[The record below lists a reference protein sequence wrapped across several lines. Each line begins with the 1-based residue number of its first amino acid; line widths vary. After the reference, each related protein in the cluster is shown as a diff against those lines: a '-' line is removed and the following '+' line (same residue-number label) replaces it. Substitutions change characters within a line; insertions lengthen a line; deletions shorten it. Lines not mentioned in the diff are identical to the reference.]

1 MPEKTPMTYLSYQDS
16 SFSIH
21 KIMYNA
27 SLSDL
32 FKHLTKTDRKQ
43 LKKIVR
49 SPFYNQRED
58 VIALFDYIDLHI
70 DKGAVLMQKEKVFAA
85 VYPDKKFDV
94 DTLYYTMSFLTQIIQ
109 KYLTLSEL
117 EEHTTD
123 AQLYLYKALLKRGA
137 EKAADKTLSDAK
149 NYLEKQKL
157 RNDEYHYHHYKIGYE
172 ETKAVSKHQR
182 GINLDFQKI
191 ADHFYYFV
199 LSQTL
204 KLGYNFLSQQ
214 KVSKEVINFPLIL
227 PVINLSK
234 NIDVAAVKMQFNA
247 YKVSENKANEE
258 DDFFKLL
265 KSEIVDRAEQF
276 DDEEL
281 RDCLL
286 VAINYAILKQNQGN
300 LDYVKE
306 AMFLHRFGL
315 DKKFMFED
323 GVLSPYY
330 YKNAAM
336 LALKINDFEWAE
348 KFLHDFKQYLPATE
362 RDNIFKFNLAVFNFR
377 KKNFDTAMNLLQ
389 EVNFKEVPL
398 NLDVRRLLA
407 RTYYELNEMTALF
420 SLVENSKIY
429 LHRQKEKVYIVEMY
443 SNFFK
448 FLEKILKTNLKN
460 AADKEKI
467 RLDITETKLLAERE
481 WLAGLVS

>member
-1 MPEKTPMTYLSYQDS
+1 
-16 SFSIH
+16 
-21 KIMYNA
+21 MYNT

-32 FKHLTKTDRKQ
+32 FKHLNKTDRKQ
-43 LKKIVR
+43 LKKMVR

-58 VIALFDYIDLHI
+58 VIALFDYLDAHI
-70 DKGAVLMQKEKVFAA
+70 DKGALLLQKEKVFAEI
-85 VYPDKKFDV
+85 YPGKKFDV

-109 KYLTLSEL
+109 KYLTISEL
-117 EEHTTD
+117 EEHATD

-157 RNDEYHYHHYKIGYE
+157 RNAEYHYQHYKIGYE
-172 ETKAVSKHQR
+172 EFNAFNKRKR
-182 GINLDFQKI
+182 GANLELQNM
-191 ADHFYYFV
+191 ANHFYYFV

-204 KLGYNFLSQQ
+204 KLGYNFQSQE
-214 KVSKEVINFPLIL
+214 KVSKEVIHFPLIDTL
-227 PVINLSK
+227 VGLAKITNVASVNL
-234 NIDVAAVKMQFNA
+234 QYNA
-247 YKVSENKANEE
+247 YKVSDNKTNEQDE
-258 DDFFKLL
+258 FFKLL
-265 KSEIVDRAEQF
+265 KSEIVDRSEKF
-276 DDEEL
+276 NEEEL

-286 VAINYAILKQNQGN
+286 VAINFAISKQNQGN
-300 LDYVKE
+300 LDFVKE

-315 DKKFMFED
+315 DKKFMIED

-330 YKNAAM
+330 FRNAAM

-348 KFLHDFKQYLPATE
+348 KFLHDFKQYLPANE
-362 RDNIFKFNLAVFNFR
+362 REHIFKYNLAVFNFR

-407 RTYYELNEMTALF
+407 RTYYELNEMNSLF
-420 SLVENSKIY
+420 SLIENSKVY
-429 LHRQKEKVYIVEMY
+429 LHRQKENNYLRENY

-448 FLEKILKTNLKN
+448 FLDKILKTNLKN
-460 AADKEKI
+460 AVDKEKI
-467 RLDITETKLLAERE
+467 RLEIVDTKLLAERD